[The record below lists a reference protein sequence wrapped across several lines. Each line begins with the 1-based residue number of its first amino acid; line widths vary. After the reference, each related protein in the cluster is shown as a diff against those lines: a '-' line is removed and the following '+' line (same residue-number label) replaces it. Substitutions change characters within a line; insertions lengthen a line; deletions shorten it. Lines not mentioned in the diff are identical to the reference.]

1 MEFYHLS
8 SCQEDLSVLQILSL
22 FPGAPWN
29 NTFMVHQHLRCQGR
43 AFNNYVENKTR
54 EGVCRKSTGG
64 QQISH
69 RGKVTGDKG

>member
-1 MEFYHLS
+1 MEHCHLS

-43 AFNNYVENKTR
+43 AFNNYVDNKKG
-54 EGVCRKSTGG
+54 EGVSRKSTGV
-64 QQISH
+64 S
-69 RGKVTGDKG
+69 RLSTGDQVTKGR